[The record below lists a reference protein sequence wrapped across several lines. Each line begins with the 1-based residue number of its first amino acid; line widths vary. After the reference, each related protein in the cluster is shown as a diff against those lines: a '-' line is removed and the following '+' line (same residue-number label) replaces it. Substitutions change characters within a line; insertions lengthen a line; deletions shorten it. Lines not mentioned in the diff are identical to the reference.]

1 MMEDEKLIVD
11 KIIESIKEEDR
22 NNNMSEEILT
32 NWKNCMNSLRC
43 SKQSVINIIFTLY
56 LLCRSLINDDNNLE
70 KIAKEYNTDV
80 STFQECLDEG
90 EMKIEELKT
99 GLENL
104 WGGKKDFNEEQKR
117 QFLFKFKKFDACIL
131 KKKQLVIIC
140 NNYYTNKLLDIKNS
154 DKKYSVQLK
163 QLSNNYFSSHV
174 LLRYVINA

>member
-1 MMEDEKLIVD
+1 MKKSLTFFILALIV
-11 KIIESIKEEDR
+11 
-22 NNNMSEEILT
+22 T
-32 NWKNCMNSLRC
+32 
-43 SKQSVINIIFTLY
+43 VIAD
-56 LLCRSLINDDNNLE
+56 DDNNLE

-131 KKKQLVIIC
+131 KKKQLLVDGKLVIDKIIEEIKEKI
-140 NNYYTNKLLDIKNS
+140 NEKGLSQPSEETLTNIKKCLNSLNENSQMTEEDKAFGLLPCVTTNWKDER
-154 DKKYSVQLK
+154 Q
-163 QLSNNYFSSHV
+163 
-174 LLRYVINA
+174 